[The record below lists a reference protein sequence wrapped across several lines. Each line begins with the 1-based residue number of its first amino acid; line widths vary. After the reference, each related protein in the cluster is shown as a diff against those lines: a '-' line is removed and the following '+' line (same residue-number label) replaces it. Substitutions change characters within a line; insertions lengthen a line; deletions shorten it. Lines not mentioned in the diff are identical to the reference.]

1 MFTPNLKLYAVPLA
15 ILMLSAGIAAP
26 KSIAEST
33 SARTVTAR
41 FGYKASAPVAQ
52 IYADFRATAE
62 RACRAP
68 GPRPVSLRRVD
79 AKCTADLLQRVLRR
93 VNRTDLAA
101 IHADA
106 MRG

>member
-1 MFTPNLKLYAVPLA
+1 MFTPSLKLYAVPLA

-26 KSIAEST
+26 KSVAEPT
-33 SARTVTAR
+33 SGRTVTAR
-41 FGYKASAPVAQ
+41 FIYKASAPVAQ

-62 RACRAP
+62 RACRTP
-68 GPRPVSLRRVD
+68 GPRPISLRRLD
-79 AKCTADLLQRVLRR
+79 AQCTADLLRRVLRR

-101 IHADA
+101 IHTNA